1 MHINMMMAQLLIF
14 GVFMNI
20 RQYIETEAVIH
31 KRTIPSDLSEV
42 MYEKDLDKLPDE
54 YKYDSD
60 SKQEYISIFDMQL
73 HHFIRAFVLI
83 QNTDTTAI
91 KNKLYEIK
99 NLLEVA

>member
-1 MHINMMMAQLLIF
+1 
-14 GVFMNI
+14 MNI

-42 MYEKDLDKLPDE
+42 MYEIDLDKLPDE
-54 YKYDSD
+54 YKYYSD

-73 HHFIRAFVLI
+73 HHFVRAFLLI
-83 QNTDTTAI
+83 QNTDTTEI

>member
-1 MHINMMMAQLLIF
+1 
-14 GVFMNI
+14 MNI
-20 RQYIETEAVIH
+20 RQYIEAEAVFH
-31 KRTIPSDLSEV
+31 KKSIPSDLSEV
-42 MYEKDLDKLPDE
+42 MYETDLDKLPNG
-54 YKYDSD
+54 YQYYSD
-60 SKQEYISIFDMQL
+60 TAKKYISIFDMQL

>member
-1 MHINMMMAQLLIF
+1 
-14 GVFMNI
+14 
-20 RQYIETEAVIH
+20 
-31 KRTIPSDLSEV
+31 

-54 YKYDSD
+54 YKYYSD

-91 KNKLYEIK
+91 RNKLYEIK
-99 NLLEVA
+99 TLLEVA